1 MQNNDPTPTSQP
13 DDEISFLDI
22 LVVLSE
28 NFKLLVIWPILVAA
42 AAYGIASLLPKTYE
56 STAWLRPVVFQSMQ
70 SGQSGQGVVANLTS
84 QDTFRAF
91 LQSSEGLKWSAGLG
105 GQEALAKLQRALKAS
120 YTAKQDYVSVSIT
133 ASTPAQAQASCQ
145 ALIQLV
151 LESLKPTGQLKSQIT
166 AKIELE
172 KKSLKE
178 MEEIY
183 TKLSSQLES
192 QASTAQGDK
201 LIESLT
207 TLQEESLTTLQ
218 ERKNGLQNSLLQLEN
233 QLAGYGQEILLQQPT
248 LPDKPISPK
257 KFQITL
263 ISGMLTGFVVLVWAF
278 LRAALRA
285 ASDDPEC
292 VSKLAR
298 IRKSFSF

>member
-1 MQNNDPTPTSQP
+1 MQNNDPTHITQP
-13 DDEISFLDI
+13 NDEISLLDI

-28 NFKLLVIWPILVAA
+28 NIKLLIIGPILVAA
-42 AAYGIASLLPKTYE
+42 AAYSIASLLPKTYQ
-56 STAWLRPVVFQSMQ
+56 SIAWLRPVAVV
-70 SGQSGQGVVANLTS
+70 SGQSGQGVVANVTS
-84 QDTFRAF
+84 KDALSAF
-91 LQSSEGLKWSAGLG
+91 LQSSEGLKWSVGLAE
-105 GQEALAKLQRALKAS
+105 QEALAKLQRAVKAS
-120 YTAKQDYVSVSIT
+120 HNAKQDYVSVSIT

-166 AKIELE
+166 AKINIE
-172 KKSLKE
+172 KKSLQE
-178 MEEIY
+178 IEEIY

-201 LIESLT
+201 LI
-207 TLQEESLTTLQ
+207 ESLTTLQ

-248 LPDKPISPK
+248 LPDKPISPR

-263 ISGMLTGFVVLVWAF
+263 ISGMLAGFTLLVWAF

-292 VSKLAR
+292 ASKLAR
-298 IRKSFSF
+298 IRRGFGITKN

>member
-13 DDEISFLDI
+13 DDEISLLDI

-28 NFKLLVIWPILVAA
+28 NIKLLIIGPILVAA

-56 STAWLRPVVFQSMQ
+56 STAWLMPVVFQPM
-70 SGQSGQGVVANLTS
+70 QSGQGVVANVTS
-84 QDTFRAF
+84 RDALSAF
-91 LQSSEGLKWSAGLG
+91 LQSSEGLKWSVGLG
-105 GQEALAKLQRALKAS
+105 EQEALAKLQRALKAS

-178 MEEIY
+178 IEDIY

-201 LIESLT
+201 LVESLT
-207 TLQEESLTTLQ
+207 LLQ

-263 ISGMLTGFVVLVWAF
+263 ISGILAGFALLVWAF

>member
-1 MQNNDPTPTSQP
+1 MQNNDPIPTSQP
-13 DDEISFLDI
+13 DDEISLLDI

-28 NFKLLVIWPILVAA
+28 NIKLLIIGSILVAA
-42 AAYGIASLLPKTYE
+42 AAYGISSLLPKTYE
-56 STAWLRPVVFQSMQ
+56 STAWLRPVAVV
-70 SGQSGQGVVANLTS
+70 SGQSGQGLVANVTS
-84 QDTFRAF
+84 RDALSAF
-91 LQSSEGLKWSAGLG
+91 LQNSEGLKWSAGLG
-105 GQEALAKLQRALKAS
+105 EQDALAKLQRAVRAS
-120 YTAKQDYVSVSIT
+120 HNAKQDYVSVSIT
-133 ASTPAQAQASCQ
+133 ASTAAQAQASCQ

-166 AKIELE
+166 AKIDIER
-172 KKSLKE
+172 KSLKE
-178 MEEIY
+178 IEDIY

-207 TLQEESLTTLQ
+207 ILQ

-233 QLAGYGQEILLQQPT
+233 QLAGYGQEILLQEPT

-263 ISGMLTGFVVLVWAF
+263 ISGILAGFALLVWAF

-285 ASDDPEC
+285 TSDDPEC
-292 VSKLAR
+292 ASKLAR
-298 IRKSFSF
+298 IRRGFGIVKN

>member
-1 MQNNDPTPTSQP
+1 MQNNDPTHITQP
-13 DDEISFLDI
+13 NDEISLLDI

-28 NFKLLVIWPILVAA
+28 NIKLLIIGPILVAA
-42 AAYGIASLLPKTYE
+42 AAYSIASLLPKTYQ
-56 STAWLRPVVFQSMQ
+56 SIAWLRPVAVV
-70 SGQSGQGVVANLTS
+70 SGQSGQGVVANVTS
-84 QDTFRAF
+84 KDALSAF
-91 LQSSEGLKWSAGLG
+91 LQSSEGLKWSVGLAE
-105 GQEALAKLQRALKAS
+105 QEALAKLQRAVKAS
-120 YTAKQDYVSVSIT
+120 HNAKQDYVSVSIT

-178 MEEIY
+178 IEDIY

-207 TLQEESLTTLQ
+207 ILQ

-263 ISGMLTGFVVLVWAF
+263 ISGILAGFALLVWAF

-285 ASDDPEC
+285 TSEDPEC
-292 VSKLAR
+292 ASKLAR

>member
-1 MQNNDPTPTSQP
+1 MQNNDPTPQP
-13 DDEISFLDI
+13 DDEISLLDI
-22 LVVLSE
+22 LVVIAE
-28 NFKLLVIWPILVAA
+28 NIKLLVIGPILVAA
-42 AAYGIASLLPKTYE
+42 LAYGILSLLPKTYE
-56 STAWLRPVVFQSMQ
+56 STAWLRPVAFQTVQ

-84 QDTFRAF
+84 QDTLRAF
-91 LQSSEGLKWSAGLG
+91 LQSSEGVKWSAGLG
-105 GQEALAKLQRALKAS
+105 EQELLPKLQRAVKAS
-120 YTAKQDYVSVSIT
+120 YNAKQDYVSVSIT

-145 ALIQLV
+145 ALIQSGLD
-151 LESLKPTGQLKSQIT
+151 SLKPTGQLKSQIT
-166 AKIELE
+166 AKINIE
-172 KKSLKE
+172 KKSIKE
-178 MEEIY
+178 IEDNY

-207 TLQEESLTTLQ
+207 TLQG
-218 ERKNGLQNSLLQLEN
+218 RKNDLQNSLLQIES
-233 QLAGYGQEILLQQPT
+233 QLAGYGQEILLQEPT

-263 ISGMLTGFVVLVWAF
+263 ISGMLTGFALLVWAF
-278 LRAALRA
+278 LCAALRA

>member
-1 MQNNDPTPTSQP
+1 MQYNDPIPTSQP
-13 DDEISFLDI
+13 DDEISLLDI

-28 NFKLLVIWPILVAA
+28 NIKLLVIGPILVAA

-56 STAWLRPVVFQSMQ
+56 STAWLRPVAVV
-70 SGQSGQGVVANLTS
+70 SGQGVVANVTS
-84 QDTFRAF
+84 RDALRAF
-91 LQSSEGLKWSAGLG
+91 LQSSEGLKWSVGLAE
-105 GQEALAKLQRALKAS
+105 QEALAKLQRAVKAS
-120 YTAKQDYVSVSIT
+120 HNAKQDYVSVSIT
-133 ASTPAQAQASCQ
+133 ASTPTQAQASCQ

-166 AKIELE
+166 AKINIE
-172 KKSLKE
+172 KKSLQE
-178 MEEIY
+178 IEEIY

-207 TLQEESLTTLQ
+207 TLQE
-218 ERKNGLQNSLLQLEN
+218 RKNGLQNSLMQLEN
-233 QLAGYGQEILLQQPT
+233 QLAGYGQEILLQVPT

-263 ISGMLTGFVVLVWAF
+263 ISGILAGFALLVWAF

-292 VSKLAR
+292 ARQLTR
-298 IRKSFSF
+298 IRRSFGTVKN

>member
-1 MQNNDPTPTSQP
+1 MQNNNPIPTSQP
-13 DDEISFLDI
+13 DDEISLLDI

-28 NFKLLVIWPILVAA
+28 NIKLLIIGPILVAA
-42 AAYGIASLLPKTYE
+42 AAYSIASLLPKTYQ
-56 STAWLRPVVFQSMQ
+56 SIAWLRPVAVV
-70 SGQSGQGVVANLTS
+70 SGQSGQGVVANVTS
-84 QDTFRAF
+84 RDALRTF
-91 LQSSEGLKWSAGLG
+91 LQSSEGLKWSVGLAE
-105 GQEALAKLQRALKAS
+105 QEALAKLQRAVKAS
-120 YTAKQDYVSVSIT
+120 HNAKQDYVSVSIT

-166 AKIELE
+166 AKIDIER
-172 KKSLKE
+172 KSLKE
-178 MEEIY
+178 IEGIY

-201 LIESLT
+201 LI
-207 TLQEESLTTLQ
+207 ESLTTLQ

-233 QLAGYGQEILLQQPT
+233 QLAGYGQEILLQEPT
-248 LPDKPISPK
+248 LPVKPISPR

-263 ISGMLTGFVVLVWAF
+263 ISGMLAGFTLLVWAF

-292 VSKLAR
+292 ASKLAR

>member
-13 DDEISFLDI
+13 DDEISLLDI

-28 NFKLLVIWPILVAA
+28 NIKLLFIGPILVAA

-56 STAWLRPVVFQSMQ
+56 STAWLRPVAVV
-70 SGQSGQGVVANLTS
+70 SGQSGQGLVANVTS
-84 QDTFRAF
+84 RDALSAF
-91 LQSSEGLKWSAGLG
+91 LQSSEGLKWSVGLG
-105 GQEALAKLQRALKAS
+105 EQEALAKLQRAVKAS
-120 YTAKQDYVSVSIT
+120 HNAKQDYVSVSIT
-133 ASTPAQAQASCQ
+133 ASTSAQAQASCQ
-145 ALIQLV
+145 ALIQLL

-178 MEEIY
+178 IEEIY

-201 LIESLT
+201 LVESLT
-207 TLQEESLTTLQ
+207 RLQ
-218 ERKNGLQNSLLQLEN
+218 ERKNGLENALLQLEN

-263 ISGMLTGFVVLVWAF
+263 ISGILAGFALLVWAF

>member
-1 MQNNDPTPTSQP
+1 MQNNDPTPASQP
-13 DDEISFLDI
+13 DDEISLLDI

-28 NFKLLVIWPILVAA
+28 NIKLLVIGPILVAA

-56 STAWLRPVVFQSMQ
+56 STAWLRPVAVV
-70 SGQSGQGVVANLTS
+70 SGQSGQGVVANVTS
-84 QDTFRAF
+84 RDALRAF
-91 LQSSEGLKWSAGLG
+91 LQSSEGLKWSVGLAE
-105 GQEALAKLQRALKAS
+105 QEALAKLQRAVKAS
-120 YTAKQDYVSVSIT
+120 HNAKQDYVSVSIT

-166 AKIELE
+166 AKIDIER
-172 KKSLKE
+172 KSLKE
-178 MEEIY
+178 IEDIY

-192 QASTAQGDK
+192 QASPAQGDK
-201 LIESLT
+201 LIESL
-207 TLQEESLTTLQ
+207 SILQ
-218 ERKNGLQNSLLQLEN
+218 ERKNGLQNSLMQLEN
-233 QLAGYGQEILLQQPT
+233 QLAGYGQEILLQVPT
-248 LPDKPISPK
+248 LPDKPISPR

-263 ISGMLTGFVVLVWAF
+263 ISGILAGFALLVWAF

-292 VSKLAR
+292 ASKLAR
-298 IRKSFSF
+298 IRKSFGIVKN

>member
-1 MQNNDPTPTSQP
+1 
-13 DDEISFLDI
+13 
-22 LVVLSE
+22 
-28 NFKLLVIWPILVAA
+28 VA
-42 AAYGIASLLPKTYE
+42 
-56 STAWLRPVVFQSMQ
+56 FQAVQSGQ
-70 SGQSGQGVVANLTS
+70 SGQSGQGVVANVTS
-84 QDTFRAF
+84 RDALRAF

-105 GQEALAKLQRALKAS
+105 EQEALAKLQRTVKAS
-120 YTAKQDYVSVSIT
+120 HNAKQDYVSVSIT
-133 ASTPAQAQASCQ
+133 ASTPAQAEASCQ

-166 AKIELE
+166 AKINIE

-178 MEEIY
+178 IEDIY

-207 TLQEESLTTLQ
+207 TLQE
-218 ERKNGLQNSLLQLEN
+218 RKNDLQNSLMQLEN

-263 ISGMLTGFVVLVWAF
+263 ISGILAGFALLVWAF

-292 VSKLAR
+292 ARQFAR
-298 IRKSFSF
+298 IRKSFGF

>member
-13 DDEISFLDI
+13 DDEISLLDI

-28 NFKLLVIWPILVAA
+28 NIKLLIIGPILVAA
-42 AAYGIASLLPKTYE
+42 SAFGIASLLPKTYE

-91 LQSSEGLKWSAGLG
+91 LQSSEGLKWRAGLG

-178 MEEIY
+178 IEDIY

-207 TLQEESLTTLQ
+207 TLQA
-218 ERKNGLQNSLLQLEN
+218 RKNGLQSSLMQLEN

-263 ISGMLTGFVVLVWAF
+263 ISGILAGFVLLVWAF
-278 LRAALRA
+278 LSAALRA

>member
-1 MQNNDPTPTSQP
+1 MD
-13 DDEISFLDI
+13 
-22 LVVLSE
+22 
-28 NFKLLVIWPILVAA
+28 
-42 AAYGIASLLPKTYE
+42 
-56 STAWLRPVVFQSMQ
+56 
-70 SGQSGQGVVANLTS
+70 
-84 QDTFRAF
+84 
-91 LQSSEGLKWSAGLG
+91 
-105 GQEALAKLQRALKAS
+105 
-120 YTAKQDYVSVSIT
+120 
-133 ASTPAQAQASCQ
+133 
-145 ALIQLV
+145 
-151 LESLKPTGQLKSQIT
+151 SLKPTGQLKSQIT

-178 MEEIY
+178 IEDIY

-201 LIESLT
+201 LVESLT
-207 TLQEESLTTLQ
+207 LLQ

-263 ISGMLTGFVVLVWAF
+263 ISGILAGFALLVWAF

-292 VSKLAR
+292 VSKLVR

>member
-13 DDEISFLDI
+13 DDEISLLDI

-28 NFKLLVIWPILVAA
+28 NIKLLIIGPILVAA
-42 AAYGIASLLPKTYE
+42 AAYSIASLLPKTYQ
-56 STAWLRPVVFQSMQ
+56 SIAWLRPVAVV
-70 SGQSGQGVVANLTS
+70 SGQSGQGVVANVTS
-84 QDTFRAF
+84 KDALSAF
-91 LQSSEGLKWSAGLG
+91 LQSSEGLKWSVGLAE
-105 GQEALAKLQRALKAS
+105 QEALAKLQRAVKAS
-120 YTAKQDYVSVSIT
+120 HNAKQDYVSVSIT

-166 AKIELE
+166 AKINIE
-172 KKSLKE
+172 KKSLQE
-178 MEEIY
+178 IEEIY

-201 LIESLT
+201 LI
-207 TLQEESLTTLQ
+207 ESLTTLQ

-248 LPDKPISPK
+248 LPDKPISPR

-263 ISGMLTGFVVLVWAF
+263 ISGMLAGFTLLVWAF

-292 VSKLAR
+292 ASKLAR
-298 IRKSFSF
+298 IRRGFGITKN